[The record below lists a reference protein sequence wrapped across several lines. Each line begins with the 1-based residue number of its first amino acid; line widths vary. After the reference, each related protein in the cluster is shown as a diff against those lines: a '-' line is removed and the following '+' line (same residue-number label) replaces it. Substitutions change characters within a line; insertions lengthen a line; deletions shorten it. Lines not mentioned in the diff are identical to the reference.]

1 MSHGPR
7 RGVRVGTEEEATMAL
22 SAERDERTEA
32 SGGLRQELKL
42 TDAAAFSAGLI
53 GPVGAMALLGVG
65 AVPILGRAVTW
76 AFVFALVGVSLVA
89 YAFIRLSR
97 HISHTGSVYA
107 LVGTT
112 LGPQAGFFA
121 GWALLG
127 AYAGI
132 AVGSGIEIALFF
144 AQFLGGV
151 GILHTSEWIV
161 IALIALVVIG
171 ALAFAEIKII
181 TRTLL
186 FSELIGVVL
195 VSILSVVVIVTLI
208 AGSAPHHRG
217 FSWQFL
223 AFPHGTGFSTISK
236 AALYGFLAF
245 AGFEGA
251 AALGEETLNP
261 KREIPR
267 AIKVALTVVGVFYIL
282 TIVAQSIGFGPSKA
296 GVAAFSASQSP
307 YADLARMYVDRALA
321 DVLNLAASISLF
333 AICLGTSA
341 GAARILYAL
350 ARDAT
355 GGRNGLAGVSR
366 RGAPIAAL
374 AVILLVVLG
383 GMVGQRLAGV
393 AVENATFYALQLG
406 TLCILVAYLMATLG
420 AIKFLFFDGRVRTPI
435 WQIVIP
441 ALGAAFVGYTLYK
454 NIVGQSFP
462 YDRFPYVVGAYL
474 LIGLAIVAFTPGLA
488 GRVRRALATGF
499 AADPVGAP

>member
-1 MSHGPR
+1 MAVSTEG
-7 RGVRVGTEEEATMAL
+7 GGT
-22 SAERDERTEA
+22 SSPAESR
-32 SGGLRQELKL
+32 GLRQELSVV
-42 TDAAAFSAGLI
+42 DAAAFSAGLI

-76 AFVFALVGVSLVA
+76 AFVFALIGVSLVA

-127 AYAGI
+127 AYLGI

-144 AQFLGGV
+144 AQFLGGIGV
-151 GILHTSEWIV
+151 LHTTEWIV
-161 IALIALVVIG
+161 IALIALVMIG
-171 ALAFAEIKII
+171 GLAFAEIKII

-186 FSELIGVVL
+186 FSELIGIVL
-195 VSILSVVVIVTLI
+195 VTILSLVIIIRLI
-208 AGSAPHHRG
+208 AGDAPGHHQG
-217 FSWQFL
+217 FNWHFL
-223 AFPHGTGFSTISK
+223 SFPHGTGFSTISK

-261 KREIPR
+261 RREIPR
-267 AIKVALTVVGVFYIL
+267 AIRVALTVVGVFYIL
-282 TIVAQSIGFGPSKA
+282 TIVGQSIGFGSTTH
-296 GVAAFSASQSP
+296 GVSAFAASQSP
-307 YADLARMYVDRALA
+307 YADLSRMYVDKALA

-350 ARDAT
+350 ARDGT
-355 GGRNGLAGVSR
+355 GTRSGLAGVSR
-366 RGAPIAAL
+366 RGAPLVAL
-374 AVILLVVLG
+374 GVVLVVVLG
-383 GMVGQRLAGV
+383 GMIGQRLGGV
-393 AVENATFYALQLG
+393 SVENATFYALQLG

-420 AIKFLFFDGRVRTPI
+420 AIKFLFFDGKVKTPR

-441 ALGAAFVGYTLYK
+441 ALGAVFVVYTLYK
-454 NIVGQSFP
+454 NVTGQTFP
-462 YDRFPYVVGAYL
+462 YDRFPYVVAVYL
-474 LIGLAIVAFTPGLA
+474 VIGLGIVVLTPGLA
-488 GRVRRALATGF
+488 GRVRRALLNPD
-499 AADPVGAP
+499 ADPVGAP